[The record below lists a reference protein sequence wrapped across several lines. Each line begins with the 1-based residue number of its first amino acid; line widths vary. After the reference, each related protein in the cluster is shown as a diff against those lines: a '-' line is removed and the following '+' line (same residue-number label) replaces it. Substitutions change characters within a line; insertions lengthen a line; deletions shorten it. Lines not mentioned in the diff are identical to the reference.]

1 MGAGA
6 RRSGLMDKV
15 GISHSL
21 DSVLEI
27 FSNPNDSGRNF
38 QSSWLF
44 PNNSTESM
52 LVRPPCF
59 LYVRTPFF
67 C

>member
-21 DSVLEI
+21 GSVLEI
-27 FSNPNDSGRNF
+27 FLNPNDSGRNF
-38 QSSWLF
+38 QSPWLL

-52 LVRPPCF
+52 LMRPLCF
-59 LYVRTPFF
+59 LYVRIPFF